1 MAAKNRFFGRE
12 YFEESPGYKGYQSG
26 AKRRELM
33 RLEREKLD
41 ALLGFLRPQG
51 RRMRILDC
59 GCSFG
64 YFLRACENE
73 KKYNFDCYGIDVSDY
88 AISQAKKFTG
98 AKLAVG
104 SAEERLP
111 YTSNFFDAV
120 TAFDVLE
127 HLQNPENAIKE
138 CGRVLKAGGLFYLY
152 TPNGGF
158 AVNKICRALTRLN
171 DPDKTHVN
179 VHGARY
185 WRTMLARNGFEIV
198 SSWQKTLA
206 LRGVRMFSRVFGF
219 DPINLPAL
227 GSLGFTLCM
236 IARKGNGNA

>member
-1 MAAKNRFFGRE
+1 MAAGKRFFGRE
-12 YFEESPGYKGYQSG
+12 YFEENPSYSGYQGG
-26 AKRRELM
+26 AKRRDLM
-33 RLEREKLD
+33 RIEKEKLD
-41 ALLGFLRPQG
+41 ALLPFLRPG
-51 RRMRILDC
+51 KIRILDC

-64 YFLRACENE
+64 YFLRTCENE
-73 KKYNFDCYGIDVSDY
+73 KKYAFDCYGVDISKY

-111 YTSNFFDAV
+111 YGSNFFDVV

-127 HLQNPENAIKE
+127 HLHNPEDAIRE
-138 CGRVLKAGGLFYLY
+138 CGRVLKAGGLLYIY

-158 AVNKICRALTRLN
+158 AVNRICRALTRLK
-171 DPDKTHVN
+171 DPDETHIN

-185 WRTMLARNGFEIV
+185 WRAMLARNGFETV

-206 LRGVRMFSRVFGF
+206 LRGVRTFKRIFGV

-236 IARKGNGNA
+236 IARKGN